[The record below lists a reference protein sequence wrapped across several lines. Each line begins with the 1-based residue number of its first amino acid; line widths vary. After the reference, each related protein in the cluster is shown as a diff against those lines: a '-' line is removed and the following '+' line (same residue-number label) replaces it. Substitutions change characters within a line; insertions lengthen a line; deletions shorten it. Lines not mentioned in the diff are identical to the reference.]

1 MKSIS
6 KMGTPAACLTI
17 LACTAALGGWAAAVA
32 PDVSKKLHLGPR
44 FETGQVIRYRLESS
58 TTTVSHHSGIVNDPQ
73 GPSKLTVNWSAT
85 VRMEVL
91 AAAQDSSGM
100 GDSSVRIRTTY
111 EKSSATSTADT
122 YDPET
127 ERVEAQY
134 RNLEGQSFEFM
145 LDGSGNVMHMS
156 GFQESAGDSS
166 TAAMHAWVGQL
177 AAGAGA
183 PRDGIVV
190 GQTWSS
196 EQPVPASP
204 LAGLIWRSHS
214 EYARNEPCKPLT
226 GAAAPA
232 PTTSE
237 TCAVLLTNLDL
248 GGSRG
253 PEHDATPE
261 VYKKQSLRTSGTWTG
276 TGSSLSSISLRTGG
290 LVSVT
295 QSSAEHMDF
304 TVKSEDGG
312 RTIHYQGSVQSHMQL
327 EQVSPS
333 AK

>member
-1 MKSIS
+1 MRRKLKIVFP
-6 KMGTPAACLTI
+6 MLCLM
-17 LACTAALGGWAAAVA
+17 AFAWTAVLSGWTAPLA
-32 PDVSKKLHLGPR
+32 PDVSKKLRLGPR
-44 FETGQVIRYRLESS
+44 FETGQVIRYRLESA
-58 TTTVSHHSGIVNDPQ
+58 TTTVSHRSGIVNDPQ

-91 AAAQDSSGM
+91 AAARDASGA
-100 GDSSVRIRTTY
+100 GDSAVRIRTTY
-111 EKSSATSTADT
+111 EKSSATSTADS

-127 ERVEAQY
+127 DRVEAQY

-145 LDGSGNVMHMS
+145 LDGAGNVTHMS
-156 GFQESAGDSS
+156 GFEESAGDSS

-177 AAGAGA
+177 AASAGA

-190 GQTWSS
+190 GQSWSS

-214 EYARNEPCKPLT
+214 EYARNEPCKPSPSPSA
-226 GAAAPA
+226 GAA
-232 PTTSE
+232 SE
-237 TCAVLLTNLDL
+237 TCAVLVTKLDL
-248 GGSRG
+248 AGSRG

-261 VYKKQSLRTSGTWTG
+261 VYKKQNLRTFGTWTG

-295 QSSAEHMDF
+295 QSSTEHMDF
-304 TVKSEDGG
+304 TVKSADGG

-327 EQVSPS
+327 ERVSTTT
-333 AK
+333 K